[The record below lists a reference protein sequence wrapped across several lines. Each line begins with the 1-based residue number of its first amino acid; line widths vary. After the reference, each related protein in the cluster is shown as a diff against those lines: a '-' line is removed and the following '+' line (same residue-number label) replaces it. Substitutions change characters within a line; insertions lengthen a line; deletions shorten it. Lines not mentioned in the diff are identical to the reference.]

1 MTLPLRVIL
10 LAIICYLF
18 APAISFAT
26 MDSQHEDASLRSTPE
41 RDVPDDEVSSTSL
54 RSDEF
59 LVKQLKITGNTLIS
73 TRELLEKLP
82 LCYIDY
88 EEIDPN
94 IEEARVN
101 GTYNFRVLYEII
113 LRPGKKRK
121 ISLGT
126 IQGLTKYFLSQY
138 SDYAGIYVYVPADPD
153 EGTGRMKLRDGILE
167 IKILEGRV
175 AKVTVERYDLRDP
188 NQILLEPEDKTH
200 SSDKNRG
207 YLKSSLIKSWSPVKE
222 GDVIRM
228 KELDYFVKLLNLN
241 PDRHVRHYISR
252 SREPDALNLSY
263 DIYETTPWHLYLQVD
278 NAGTSDR
285 QWAPRVAVINTNLT
299 GIDDRFSAVY
309 QAPWEKGI
317 ENEYSVYGNYG
328 FPLYN
333 PRLRLNVYGGYS
345 KFDITPEGGADINFI
360 GNGSFYGSVLS
371 YNILQIDS
379 LFIDLIG
386 SLSTERSKVTPSL
399 GLTSDVDMDLWGIG
413 VNIYCTDDMS
423 NTFFTFIGTSSM
435 GGSSLSEF
443 QLAREKTDP
452 DFTIYNAAASHSRFL
467 DPQKVNLL
475 SGSFRFITSTER
487 LVPAKMTTFGGLYS
501 VRGYEEDEIVA
512 DGGIIA
518 SGQYEFDLVKYNQ
531 IGSDNQANSKKA
543 QNTEPWLKRLAPLAF
558 IDYGRAKT
566 KSPVSGEQETHKLC
580 SAGVGVIVGLEDTF
594 DASLYCGW
602 PLRPTEETD
611 KGDVRL
617 NVSLRGK
624 F

>member
-1 MTLPLRVIL
+1 MWKFERKRRVRVNLPLKVIL
-10 LAIICYLF
+10 LAITYYLF
-18 APAISFAT
+18 APVISIASAG
-26 MDSQHEDASLRSTPE
+26 SQS
-41 RDVPDDEVSSTSL
+41 EVV
-54 RSDEF
+54 F
-59 LVKQLKITGNTLIS
+59 KVKQLKITGNTLIS
-73 TRELLEKLP
+73 TRTLLEKLP

-88 EEIDPN
+88 EEKDPN
-94 IEEARVN
+94 TGEARIN
-101 GTYNFRVLYEII
+101 CTYNFKVLYEII
-113 LRPGKKRK
+113 LRPGEERD
-121 ISLGT
+121 IDLET
-126 IQGLTKYFLSQY
+126 IQGLTKYILSQY
-138 SDYAGIYVYVPADPD
+138 SDYAGIYVYVPADTV
-153 EGTGRMKLRDGILE
+153 EGTVEKKLRDGILE

-175 AKVTVERYDLRDP
+175 ANVTVGRYDLIDP
-188 NQILLEPEDKTH
+188 NRTLLDPDDKAHNPENK
-200 SSDKNRG
+200 RG
-207 YLKSSLIKSWSPVKE
+207 YLKSSVLKSWSPVKA
-222 GDVIRM
+222 GDVIKI

-241 PDRHVRHYISR
+241 PDRHVRHYVSR
-252 SREPDALNLSY
+252 SRRPDALNLSY
-263 DIYETTPWHLYLQVD
+263 DIYETSPWHLYLQAD
-278 NAGTSDR
+278 NAGTNDR
-285 QWAPRVAVINTNLT
+285 QWAPRVAIISTNLT

-345 KFDITPEGGADINFI
+345 QFDITPEGGAGINFI

-379 LFIDLIG
+379 LFIDLTG
-386 SLSTERSKVTPSL
+386 SLSKERSKVTPSL
-399 GLTSDVDMDLWGIG
+399 GLTSDVDMDLWGLGI
-413 VNIYCTDDMS
+413 NIYCTDDIS
-423 NTFFTFIGTSSM
+423 NTYFTFIGTSSM
-435 GGSSLSEF
+435 GGSSRSEF

-475 SGSFRFITSTER
+475 SGSFRYITSDER

-501 VRGYEEDEIVA
+501 VRGYKEDEIVA

-531 IGSDNQANSKKA
+531 PTSDSQANSKKA
-543 QNTEPWLKRLAPLAF
+543 HNTEPWLKRFAPLVF
-558 IDYGRAKT
+558 IDYGWAKT
-566 KSPVSGEQETHKLC
+566 KSPVLGEQETQELC
-580 SAGVGVIVGLEDTF
+580 SAGVGVIVGLSNTF

-611 KGDVRL
+611 EGDVRL